1 MKLAKVGRV
10 KGLPVD
16 LIISN
21 NPFFEKKKKKKNQS
35 TIAVVIFIHCPL

>member
-10 KGLPVD
+10 KGLPVN

-21 NPFFEKKKKKKNQS
+21 NPFFEKKKKKNQS

>member
-10 KGLPVD
+10 KGLPVN

-21 NPFFEKKKKKKNQS
+21 NPFFEKKKKNQS